1 MGREA
6 QRPAV
11 STLIEKLPLSGQ
23 ELTGWVTRL
32 LAWNTGIS
40 DRTGGGIG
48 VGVRGHSFHD
58 DEAPPAC
65 LPASTAA
72 CHR

>member
-11 STLIEKLPLSGQ
+11 VHSWIEKLPLSGQ

-48 VGVRGHSFHD
+48 IGGHSFHD
-58 DEAPPAC
+58 DG
-65 LPASTAA
+65 
-72 CHR
+72 RG